1 MTLYVLLGL
10 LLAVAVLILL
20 AIARANQLLLAVS
33 SQQRQLNERLGGL
46 REDVQAAVAEISGFE
61 PLAGEGVER
70 LKNIHIAIGELQSCS
85 PES

>member
-20 AIARANQLLLAVS
+20 AIARTNYLLLEANT
-33 SQQRQLNERLGGL
+33 QRRQLNDRVGYL
-46 REDVQAAVAEISGFE
+46 REDVQAVVAEISGFE
-61 PLAGEGVER
+61 PLAREGVER
-70 LKNIHIAIGELQSCS
+70 LKDIHIAIGELEPCS